1 MGLASMEDDV
11 QTTPKVDIVAVV
23 LWVTLDLTAKR
34 KLTIAAPVLV
44 LMVSQIGTCI

>member
-11 QTTPKVDIVAVV
+11 QTILKVDIVVV
-23 LWVTLDLTAKR
+23 APWVTLDLTAKR

-44 LMVSQIGTCI
+44 LMVSQTGTYI